1 MDRVNFTQ
9 MKDRTKEEY
18 EFLTAHEVE
27 YTKER
32 RIGCCMRWNIL
43 MRVCRAT
50 RSRGWGILSNLPRA
64 LGVTGQT
71 LTGSCRQ
78 FCMTLEIFSRP
89 IIMTNMQR

>member
-18 EFLTAHEVE
+18 EFL
-27 YTKER
+27 
-32 RIGCCMRWNIL
+32 L

-78 FCMTLEIFSRP
+78 FCMTLKIFSRP
-89 IIMTNMQR
+89 IIMTNMQRRS